1 MRLALAS
8 DVHGQWAALN
18 YPPADALVLPG
29 DLLRSV
35 YGPAQPELEA
45 EHQLE
50 ELVQFNSFM
59 GGLKDTVGYKEIVV
73 VGGNHDYVF
82 ERREAA
88 CRKVLTHAIM
98 LQDEAIEIGGL
109 KFYGSP
115 WTPWFFAWAFNFPR
129 PVENPARARAHARE
143 CWGKIPAD
151 TDVLI
156 THGPPYRIRDE
167 VERGPAGCKY
177 LAERLPA
184 LKKLKLHV
192 FGHIHPGAGEEVR
205 KIAGRS
211 VRFVNAAI
219 LNDAYTIT
227 NEIQVVEVA

>member
-8 DVHGQWAALN
+8 DVHGQWKALS
-18 YPPADALVLPG
+18 YPEADVLVLPG

-45 EHQLE
+45 EHQVV
-50 ELVQFNSFM
+50 ELVAFNSFL
-59 GGLKDTVGYKEIVV
+59 GQLKETRGYKQVV
-73 VGGNHDYVF
+73 VVAGNHDYAF

-88 CRKVLTHAIM
+88 CRAALTHAIL
-98 LQDEAIEIGGL
+98 LQNEATEIGGL

-129 PVENPARARAHARE
+129 PVENPAKARAHARS
-143 CWGKIPAD
+143 CWEKIPAD
-151 TDVLI
+151 TEVLI
-156 THGPPYRIRDE
+156 THGPPYGIRDE
-167 VERGPAGCKY
+167 VERGSVGCKY

-184 LKKLKLHV
+184 LKKLKLHA

-219 LNDAYTIT
+219 LNDAYTIA